1 MLIIMG
7 LLLMMSIIDPDMV
20 YQLFNTLVCVTLMI
34 SLYFFT
40 VHAGPYIYE
49 EFRTNAICDAEH
61 PLVIFIAN
69 CIDMVYNV
77 HILVIDIVTD
87 IVACMMSALH
97 TSEFTVQFTHMELW
111 NRTSVLQMYCDNV
124 TVV

>member
-1 MLIIMG
+1 MN
-7 LLLMMSIIDPDMV
+7 LLLMMSTVDPYIV
-20 YQLFNTLVCVTLMI
+20 YWLGINVVCVMLAE

-61 PLVIFIAN
+61 PLVILIAN

-87 IVACMMSALH
+87 IVACMMCVLH
-97 TSEFTVQFTHMELW
+97 ASEFTVQFTHVELW

>member
-1 MLIIMG
+1 
-7 LLLMMSIIDPDMV
+7 MMCIVDPYMV
-20 YQLFNTLVCVTLMI
+20 YQLAITLVCVMLVV

-61 PLVIFIAN
+61 PLVILFAN

-77 HILVIDIVTD
+77 HILAIDIVTD
-87 IVACMMSALH
+87 IVACMMCVLH
-97 TSEFTVQFTHMELW
+97 TSECTVQFTHVELW